1 MDGPDQVGEID
12 ADNIT
17 NLLLLLHVPY
27 SCSQLIRAS
36 EHVWFQKLATP
47 NLRQTVAPKES
58 VATKI
63 EAILVARFG
72 TKINQ

>member
-27 SCSQLIRAS
+27 GCSELIRAS
-36 EHVWFQKLATP
+36 GHVWFQNYVTP
-47 NLRQTVAPKES
+47 DLRQTIAPKKVWQLKS
-58 VATKI
+58 KS
-63 EAILVARFG
+63 
-72 TKINQ
+72 Q